1 MFLSLSLF
9 VYVSYKITH
18 KERTKERER
27 VKTDVVYL
35 VLIVYVL
42 LEGVLSRAL

>member
-1 MFLSLSLF
+1 M
-9 VYVSYKITH
+9 VVSYKITQH

-42 LEGVLSRAL
+42 LVFSLKRSLK

>member
-1 MFLSLSLF
+1 M
-9 VYVSYKITH
+9 YVSYKITH

-35 VLIVYVL
+35 VLIVCVL
-42 LEGVLSRAL
+42 FVFSLKRSLK